1 VLRENATE
9 MKHIFIIINFYC
21 TKKMLLDCIVSC
33 GYLNDVNKK
42 IYNVNI
48 CEENCI
54 PKKIL
59 YE

>member
-1 VLRENATE
+1 